1 MGTTCRVCGASAEEQ
16 TFCSS
21 CQRPLAADPESLV
34 SQTIGNH
41 QFQRFLGEGPI
52 GMVFDALH
60 TPSGERVRVKI
71 IDSEIITNETEL
83 VDQANQLI
91 VGSTG
96 LHDSLPELMEVALD
110 QADLRFLSV
119 QWIEGET
126 LRTRLNQGPLQEV
139 EACLIVGG
147 VLSALDAL
155 HSAGL
160 SHRDL
165 KPENVLMSSTGTPG
179 TVHLLDVG
187 PSVLSAKARQGAHY
201 RSPEQAR
208 GGEIIGPETDIY
220 ACGALLYE
228 ALSGRRPFDSSDYDV
243 LMSQISLR
251 RPPPL
256 GQHSPH
262 VSPGL
267 LQVVSKAMEPAPDN
281 RFPSAVEMLRSV
293 RAFVSE
299 QERPSL
305 PERLLSIPASEPQ
318 GAQAAPEQPAHA
330 PGTML
335 ARDDLP
341 APPPGASQPAQEG
354 FHFETGTESF
364 PFETDVEPPTIR
376 RPSPADDED
385 AQKQTG
391 SSGKKIAA
399 ILFAI
404 VALLAGGGM
413 LYYTVW
419 ARQELDP
426 VVTNN
431 QNDDATKAPDAAP
444 SKSRGTVNVK
454 LNGLPDGAIFYV
466 DGRRLGAN
474 PFRAPKSPAV
484 HKIRVEA
491 PNHEPFETE
500 VSFGEDQ
507 EIAVEMGPGQ
517 RDESIGQIKAH
528 TKGLRANQR
537 SWKRGPLRLSVKR
550 SKSGPDPEKAPDQLR
565 DRNAATPH

>member
-1 MGTTCRVCGASAEEQ
+1 MGTTCRHCGSSAEEQ
-16 TFCSS
+16 TYCSS
-21 CQRPLAADPESLV
+21 CQRPLDAAPESLV
-34 SQTIGNH
+34 SQTIGSH
-41 QFQRFLGEGPI
+41 QIQRFLGEGPI

-60 TPSGERVRVKI
+60 TPSGERVRLKI
-71 IDSEIITNETEL
+71 IDSEIVATETEL
-83 VDQANQLI
+83 IEQANQLI

-96 LHDSLPELMEVALD
+96 LHDSLPELMEVVLD
-110 QADLRFLSV
+110 HADMRFLSV
-119 QWIEGET
+119 QWVDGAT
-126 LRTRLNQGPLQEV
+126 LRDRLNQGPLQEV
-139 EACLIVGG
+139 DACLIIGG
-147 VLSALDAL
+147 ILSAIDAL

-160 SHRDL
+160 SHSDL
-165 KPENVLMSSTGTPG
+165 KPENILLGSAEGIG
-179 TVHLLDVG
+179 AIHLLDVG
-187 PSVLSAKARQGAHY
+187 PSVFSAKARQGAHY

-256 GQHSPH
+256 GQHCPH
-262 VSPGL
+262 LSPGL
-267 LQVVSKAMEPAPDN
+267 LQVVSKAMEPMPDN
-281 RFPSAVEMLRSV
+281 RFPSAIEMLRAV

-305 PERLLSIPASEPQ
+305 PERLLSIPQSDPQ
-318 GAQAAPEQPAHA
+318 EGQAAPAQPAPA
-330 PGTML
+330 PGSML

-341 APPPGASQPAQEG
+341 APPPQPAQAEKEE
-354 FHFETGTESF
+354 FHFETGIETF

-376 RPSPADDED
+376 RPSPDDD
-385 AQKQTG
+385 AVAQPQAG

-399 ILFAI
+399 ILFVL
-404 VALLAGGGM
+404 VALIAGVGL

-419 ARQELDP
+419 ARQELEP
-426 VVTNN
+426 VTTSP
-431 QNDDATKAPDAAP
+431 QGDDATKAPDNTQ
-444 SKSRGTVNVK
+444 SKSRGTINVK
-454 LNGLPDGAIFYV
+454 LSDLPEGAIFFV

-507 EIAVEMGPGQ
+507 EIAVKMTPIKAVETP
-517 RDESIGQIKAH
+517 GQIKAH

-537 SWKRGPLRLSVKR
+537 SSKRGPLRLSVKR
-550 SKSGPDPEKAPDQLR
+550 TKSGPNPEKAPDQLHDR
-565 DRNAATPH
+565 DTTTPH